1 MVEESVRDKI
11 GNFKNKLLS
20 NKKLDIIH
28 FPYATKP
35 SRQWKTK
42 ERFTSK
48 ESNTFHYRIRLP
60 PQTISLTA
68 LTWCILMWKNL
79 SSFARR

>member
-1 MVEESVRDKI
+1 MVEENVRDKI

-28 FPYATKP
+28 FPYATKS

-48 ESNTFHYRIRLP
+48 ESNTFHYRIGCLP
-60 PQTISLTA
+60 RQLASQL
-68 LTWCILMWKNL
+68 
-79 SSFARR
+79 